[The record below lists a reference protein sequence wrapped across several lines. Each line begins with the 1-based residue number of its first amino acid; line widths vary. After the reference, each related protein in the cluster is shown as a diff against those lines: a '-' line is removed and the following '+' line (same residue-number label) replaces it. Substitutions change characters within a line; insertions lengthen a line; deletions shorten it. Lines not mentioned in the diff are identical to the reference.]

1 MTTRTDLCAEREN
14 GDRPVALAQI
24 LVDVAVPV
32 SVACLMLLIGMTA
45 GQEGRP
51 TRAQMTSLAV
61 GSAAQFLVLPL
72 VAVAII
78 LVLRPE
84 PLAATA
90 IALLAFAPAGTLS
103 NYFTLINRGRV
114 ALSICLTAVGTL
126 VYAAGFP
133 VLAMALRGLVDA
145 ELAGLSVVTLA
156 RDLAV
161 TMLLPVLAGAWIGRR
176 FPGVVARHRGGL
188 EAAASL
194 LVLPLLAL
202 SLWAGRGEL
211 AASALPIA
219 MVATAFTLG
228 ALAVGW
234 LAGRLLRPADR
245 ATVAIECATRNVPVV
260 VVLSDGVLAPSAA
273 LAAATGIFL
282 CQSVI
287 LLAFSLATR
296 EAAPEGRALPA
307 AGTGLG
313 RDG

>member
-1 MTTRTDLCAEREN
+1 MARRSGTRLLHESHQRLSRRVRQRRWTHVPPVTSWRRSVGTSRRMTSRKDRCAGRKN
-14 GDRPVALAQI
+14 GDCPVALAQV

-61 GSAAQFLVLPL
+61 GAAAQVLVLPL

-78 LVLRPE
+78 LLLRPE

-161 TMLLPVLAGAWIGRR
+161 TMLLPVLAGAWIG
-176 FPGVVARHRGGL
+176 
-188 EAAASL
+188 
-194 LVLPLLAL
+194 
-202 SLWAGRGEL
+202 
-211 AASALPIA
+211 
-219 MVATAFTLG
+219 
-228 ALAVGW
+228 
-234 LAGRLLRPADR
+234 
-245 ATVAIECATRNVPVV
+245 
-260 VVLSDGVLAPSAA
+260 
-273 LAAATGIFL
+273 
-282 CQSVI
+282 
-287 LLAFSLATR
+287 
-296 EAAPEGRALPA
+296 
-307 AGTGLG
+307 
-313 RDG
+313 